1 MESLK
6 TVLTVH
12 GMSCASCEAKVR
24 KALSAIDGVD
34 EVVVTV
40 QTGRVAVT
48 HRPQV
53 SPAQMADLVIS
64 LGYAI
69 EESELSLRVEGMNCA
84 GCVAKVEKALE
95 SVPGVTDVA
104 VSLGTGTARV
114 RGYAGVMQKRALI
127 ESVVAL
133 GYKAAEKLEG
143 QAQLDR
149 EQQLRAAELRHQKI
163 NMWTVWPLAIVI
175 MILTFQGMWIVP
187 TFMPTSVKNWVLL
200 ALTIPV
206 VVGPGRQFFSHSWRG
221 LRRGVTD
228 MNLLYATGIGASFLI
243 AAINTIWPNAGFGGK
258 EATFF
263 ESAAMLT
270 GFIVLGRYLEAITRG
285 RTSEAIRKLMKLQPH
300 TARIV
305 RDGQEVEIPSD
316 EVEVGDVVIIRPGES
331 IPVDGV
337 VIEGYSSVDES
348 MITGESIPLEK
359 LVGAKV
365 IGGTVNKTGALRFE
379 TTQVGKDMAL
389 SQIIRLVEDA
399 QASKAPIQKV
409 ADLVAGN
416 FILGVHLLSLLVF
429 LGWFFAGYE
438 HLFTPDTHFIL
449 SPVNLASMGV
459 FGFSILLSISVLII
473 SCPCA
478 VGLATPSAMMAGAG
492 KGAEYGVLF
501 KGAAAIEA
509 SAKVKT
515 IIFDKTGTITKGEP
529 ELTDVLPATAGPS
542 ADDSPGAGTGTDT
555 DPTLADSLSAAPLD
569 RTTLLAYAAALEQNS
584 EHPLGEAIV
593 QGARGKMVT
602 IPAVTDFD
610 SVPGRGV
617 RGTVDGRD
625 ILLGNLGFMEASGVA
640 TGDLVAQSER
650 LAAEGKTPMYVAV
663 DGRAAGLV
671 AVADTL
677 KESSRDAIARLH
689 GMGLRTV
696 MLTGDNER
704 TAKAIA
710 QQVGIDEALAE
721 VLPEQKAAKVREL
734 QERGDIVAMVGDGVN
749 DAPALAQ
756 AHVGIAIGSGTDV
769 AKETGDIILIRGDL
783 QDVVTAIE
791 TGRATMRKVR
801 QNLFWAFFY
810 NSVGI
815 PIAAGIL
822 YPFTGQLVSPE
833 LAAFF
838 MAVSSVSVTL
848 NTLTLRRF
856 RPKAER
862 RPTSLVEA
870 AAEKGAGVAGQA

>member
-1 MESLK
+1 MESPN
-6 TVLTVH
+6 TVLTVR

-24 KALSAIDGVD
+24 KALSALPGVD

-48 HRPQV
+48 HSAEVTPTE
-53 SPAQMADLVIS
+53 MAELVVS
-64 LGYAI
+64 LGYRV
-69 EESELSLRVEGMNCA
+69 EEAELSLSVEGMNCA
-84 GCVAKVEKALE
+84 GCVAKVEKALK
-95 SVPGVTDVA
+95 SAPGVTDVA

-114 RGYAGVMQKRALI
+114 RGYAGVMQKRTLI
-127 ESVVAL
+127 ESIVAL

-258 EATFF
+258 DATFF

-285 RTSEAIRKLMKLQPH
+285 RTSEAIRKLMKLQPR

-316 EVEVGDVVIIRPGES
+316 EVEVGDVVIIRPGEA

-337 VIEGYSSVDES
+337 VIEGYSAVDES
-348 MITGESIPLEK
+348 MITGESIPVEK

-379 TTQVGKDMAL
+379 TTQVGRDMAL

-429 LGWFFAGYE
+429 LGWFFVGYE
-438 HLFTPDTHFIL
+438 HLFSPDTHFIL

-509 SAKVKT
+509 SAKVRT

-529 ELTDVLPATAGPS
+529 ELTDVLAAAGGPGTVGAPAAVPRAGAFATPES
-542 ADDSPGAGTGTDT
+542 AP
-555 DPTLADSLSAAPLD
+555 AAPLD

-584 EHPLGEAIV
+584 EHPLGAAIVKGAQDEAI
-593 QGARGKMVT
+593 T
-602 IPAVTDFD
+602 IPPVTDFD

-617 RGTVDGRD
+617 RGKVDGQNV
-625 ILLGNLGFMEASGVA
+625 LLGNLGFMEASGVSA
-640 TGDLVAQSER
+640 GHLMAHSER

-663 DGRAAGLV
+663 NGQGAG
-671 AVADTL
+671 
-677 KESSRDAIARLH
+677 H
-689 GMGLRTV
+689 QG
-696 MLTGDNER
+696 
-704 TAKAIA
+704 
-710 QQVGIDEALAE
+710 
-721 VLPEQKAAKVREL
+721 VLPARHCPAARDGPAYGNDH
-734 QERGDIVAMVGDGVN
+734 RGQRTDRQGHRPAGGHRRGPGRGVAETE
-749 DAPALAQ
+749 
-756 AHVGIAIGSGTDV
+756 GSHNPRV
-769 AKETGDIILIRGDL
+769 AGARRYRGNG
-783 QDVVTAIE
+783 
-791 TGRATMRKVR
+791 GRR
-801 QNLFWAFFY
+801 
-810 NSVGI
+810 
-815 PIAAGIL
+815 
-822 YPFTGQLVSPE
+822 GQ
-833 LAAFF
+833 
-838 MAVSSVSVTL
+838 
-848 NTLTLRRF
+848 RR
-856 RPKAER
+856 A
-862 RPTSLVEA
+862 
-870 AAEKGAGVAGQA
+870 GAGPGPCGHRHWLGY